1 MPVKSIKIIKT
12 GSLLLDAF
20 EKPQSNLIAL
30 KLLSGVGGGSTV
42 TYIESDC
49 KILVDTGF
57 DYEIDESNRNRK
69 RNLEDLTLALERFGL
84 KPEDIDLVF
93 ITHGHQD
100 HYGNLELFPNAEVL
114 SNIHLARKGSIE
126 SKGVK
131 DGATIADGV
140 HVIYTPGHTF
150 DHASLLLQ
158 TEKMRYKVNMEGKGR
173 LMGVGEV
180 KVAVAG
186 DAVVSS
192 GYFGAKKHWDYN
204 EDFISQQMAMES
216 LDKLIR
222 TADYIIPGHGSMF
235 YNFLKPP
242 GPGGIRY

>member
-1 MPVKSIKIIKT
+1 MAVKSIKIIKT
-12 GSLLLDAF
+12 GSLLLDVF

-57 DYEIDESNRNRK
+57 DYEIDDSTRNRQ
-69 RNLEDLTLALERFGL
+69 RNQEDLTHDLERFHI

-114 SNIHLARKGSIE
+114 SSIHLANKGPLE

-131 DGATIADGV
+131 DGASLAEGIQ
-140 HVIYTPGHTF
+140 VIYTPGHSF

-158 TEKMRYKVNMEGKGR
+158 TEKMRYNVNIEGKGR
-173 LMGVGEV
+173 IMGVGEI

-192 GYFGAKKHWDYN
+192 GYFGAKKAWDYN
-204 EDFISQQMAMES
+204 EDFISQKMAAES
-216 LDKLIR
+216 LDKLIKH
-222 TADYIIPGHGSMF
+222 ADYIIPGHGSMF

>member
-12 GSLLLDAF
+12 GSLLLNSF

-42 TYIESDC
+42 TYIESDY

-57 DYEIDESNRNRK
+57 DYEIDESNLNLKRNR
-69 RNLEDLTLALERFGL
+69 EDLTRTLERFGL
-84 KPEDIDLVF
+84 KPDDIDLVF

-114 SNIHLARKGSIE
+114 SSIHLARKGTIE

-131 DGATIADGV
+131 DGSTIADGV

-158 TEKMRYKVNMEGKGR
+158 TEKMRYTVNMEGKGR
-173 LMGVGEV
+173 FMGVGEV

-192 GYFGAKKHWDYN
+192 GYYVAKKHWDYN

-216 LDKLIR
+216 LDKLIG

-235 YNFLKPP
+235 SNFLKPP

>member
-12 GSLLLDAF
+12 GSLLLDVF

-57 DYEIDESNRNRK
+57 DYEIDESELNLK
-69 RNLEDLTLALERFGL
+69 RNHDDLTRALERFDL

-100 HYGNLELFPNAEVL
+100 HYGNLELFSNAEVL
-114 SNIHLARKGSIE
+114 SNIHLARKGTIE

-131 DGATIADGV
+131 DGSTIADGV
-140 HVIYTPGHTF
+140 QVIYTPGHTF
-150 DHASLLLQ
+150 DHASLLVQ
-158 TEKMRYKVNMEGKGR
+158 TDKMRYTVNMEGKGR
-173 LMGVGEV
+173 VMGVGEV

-186 DAVVSS
+186 DAAVSS
-192 GYFGAKKHWDYN
+192 GFFGAKKHWDYN
-204 EDFISQQMAMES
+204 EDFISQQMASES
-216 LDKLIR
+216 LDKLIK
-222 TADYIIPGHGSMF
+222 TADYIIPGHGSIF

-242 GPGGIRY
+242 GPGGIKY

>member
-1 MPVKSIKIIKT
+1 MPVKCIKIIKT
-12 GSLLLDAF
+12 GSLLLDVF
-20 EKPQSNLIAL
+20 EKPQSNLLAL

-49 KILVDTGF
+49 RILVDTGF
-57 DYEIDESNRNRK
+57 DYEIDNSKLNMDRNQK
-69 RNLEDLTLALERFGL
+69 DLTRALERFSL
-84 KPEDIDLVF
+84 KPGDIDLVF

-114 SNIHLARKGSIE
+114 SNIHLARKGPIK

-131 DGATIADGV
+131 DGSSIADGV
-140 HVIYTPGHTF
+140 SVVYTPGHTF
-150 DHASLLLQ
+150 DHTSLLLQ
-158 TEKMRYKVNMEGKGR
+158 TEKMRYTVNMEGKGR
-173 LMGVGEV
+173 VMGVGEL

-192 GYFGAKKHWDYN
+192 GYYGARKTWDYN
-204 EDFISQQMAMES
+204 EDFISQQMAAES
-216 LDKLIR
+216 LDKIIK

-242 GPGGIRY
+242 GPGGIKY

>member
-1 MPVKSIKIIKT
+1 MPVKSIKIIKS
-12 GSLLLDAF
+12 GSLLLDSF
-20 EKPQSNLIAL
+20 EKPQGNLIAL

-49 KILVDTGF
+49 NILVDTGF
-57 DYEIDESNRNRK
+57 DYEIDESKQNRK
-69 RNLEDLTLALERFGL
+69 KNLEDLTLALKRSNI

-100 HYGNLELFPNAEVL
+100 HYGNLELFPDAEVL

-126 SKGVK
+126 CKGVK

-158 TEKMRYKVNMEGKGR
+158 TEKMRYTVNMEGKGR
-173 LMGVGEV
+173 VMGIGEL

-192 GYFGAKKHWDYN
+192 GYYVAKKHWDYN
-204 EDFISQQMAMES
+204 EDFISPQMATES
-216 LDKLIR
+216 LDKLIK
-222 TADYIIPGHGSMF
+222 TSDYIIPGHGNIF